1 MGELRVSIKEKRA
14 YPGRWSGI
22 PKYSGFSN
30 FPKGYLCKHPWDPD
44 LDQNE
49 AQEGTGFINVDALLS
64 KVKREDTKAVLFT
77 KQVH

>member
-1 MGELRVSIKEKRA
+1 ME
-14 YPGRWSGI
+14 YPC
-22 PKYSGFSN
+22 SGFSR
-30 FPKGYLCKHPWDPD
+30 FPQDYLCNHPWGPD

-49 AQEGTGFINVDALLS
+49 AQEGTGFINLDALLS